1 MSSVVSLLFLTVVC
15 HRHFSHSQDVA
26 VYCAHCMSDYE
37 CVLCYGRVDIDDSLG
52 PVSRCYLSRPHCDI
66 DKNCCCAVCT
76 VCIYS
81 VYRLTWLLVY
91 LLTLLL
97 PSPPLPRLSW
107 YVGHSGWTRWLM
119 GDWLCC
125 WTADRQIADTGTGS
139 RCGHTIACCSLNE
152 LTECILLQPDV

>member
-15 HRHFSHSQDVA
+15 HRHFFHSQDVA

-52 PVSRCYLSRPHCDI
+52 PVSCCYLSRPHCDI
-66 DKNCCCAVCT
+66 DKNCCCA
-76 VCIYS
+76 

-97 PSPPLPRLSW
+97 PSPPLPRLS
-107 YVGHSGWTRWLM
+107 
-119 GDWLCC
+119 
-125 WTADRQIADTGTGS
+125 
-139 RCGHTIACCSLNE
+139 
-152 LTECILLQPDV
+152 

>member
-15 HRHFSHSQDVA
+15 HRHFFHSQDVA

-76 VCIYS
+76 VCIVQCVS
-81 VYRLTWLLVY
+81 TDLTVGLLVDI
-91 LLTLLL
+91 TVAF
-97 PSPPLPRLSW
+97 PSPPQTVLIC
-107 YVGHSGWTRWLM
+107 GAQWL
-119 GDWLCC
+119 D
-125 WTADRQIADTGTGS
+125 
-139 RCGHTIACCSLNE
+139 
-152 LTECILLQPDV
+152 